1 RRRRNRPFTDHA
13 MRLVKRTPFQIV
25 EGDMTP
31 MIDMTFQL
39 IAFFMVL
46 INFSDVEQDQRVN
59 LPASEL
65 AKPPD
70 TAYDEPLTVQMTS
83 DETILFSGQEMTLEE
98 FETAVRREATLRR
111 AYSDERLAE
120 STVVIRADLAS
131 RTGRVQEIIGAC
143 QDVGFET
150 FALRGRQSD
159 TVTLVEG
166 RATSE

>member
-1 RRRRNRPFTDHA
+1 MKFQRRKQLAF
-13 MRLVKRTPFQIV
+13 V

-46 INFSDVEQDQRVN
+46 INFSEVEQDPRIK

-70 TAYDEPLTVQMTS
+70 VAYEEPLTVQITK
-83 DETILFSGQEMTLEE
+83 DEQVLFAGDTYEIDTLI
-98 FETAVRREATLRR
+98 TPLRREADLISR
-111 AYSDERLAE
+111 YGDLKDLGEV
-120 STVVIRADLAS
+120 TVIIRADATVK
-131 RTGRVQEIIGAC
+131 TGNVQKVIQLC
-143 QDVGFET
+143 QEAEFET

-159 TVTLVEG
+159 KNTLIMQ
-166 RATSE
+166 

>member
-1 RRRRNRPFTDHA
+1 
-13 MRLVKRTPFQIV
+13 MRLTKGKRYDIV

-46 INFSDVEQDQRVN
+46 INFSDIEQDQRVN

-70 TAYDEPLTVQMTS
+70 SAYDEPITIQMTA
-83 DETILFSGQEMTLEE
+83 DEIILFSGQEMTIEE
-98 FETAVRREATLRR
+98 LRTAVRQEGTFLRE
-111 AYSDERLAE
+111 YSDEEGENKLSKA
-120 STVVIRADLAS
+120 TVVIRADLQS
-131 RTGRVQEIIGAC
+131 RTGRVQEIIKAC
-143 QDVGFET
+143 QDAGFDK

-159 TVTLVEG
+159 EPTLG
-166 RATSE
+166 SE